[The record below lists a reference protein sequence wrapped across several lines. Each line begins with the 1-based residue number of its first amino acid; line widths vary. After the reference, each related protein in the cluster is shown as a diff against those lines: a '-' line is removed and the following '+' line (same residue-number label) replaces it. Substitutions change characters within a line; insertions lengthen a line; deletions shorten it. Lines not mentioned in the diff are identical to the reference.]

1 MSQSLRQLTEIAA
14 RLQQEAPPSDDGLTG
29 FTGFVADVIA
39 WIGEIGVGALVFLET
54 VFPPLPSEA
63 VLGLAGWQ
71 AQMGR
76 MNLVLAVIAATV
88 GAVLGGLV
96 FYGLGAWFGE
106 ERAKTILA
114 KVPLIDRDDLDA
126 ASDIFRRY
134 GRRIVFFGRFV
145 PIVRSLVSI
154 PAGAQRMPLLVFV
167 VLTALGA
174 GLWNT
179 FLIGA
184 GYLLG
189 TQYHVLEDYLKYLD
203 YVVIGAIV
211 LFVSWYLVRWYRK
224 HHRTPD
230 AVPPDPDAG
239 TPPAQM

>member
-1 MSQSLRQLTEIAA
+1 MTEPRPHVSHSLIPEPHDLMV
-14 RLQQEAPPSDDGLTG
+14 LFQQASPPSDDGLTG

-39 WIGEIGVGALVFLET
+39 AIGELGVGALVFLET

-76 MNLVLAVIAATV
+76 MNIVLVLVAATI

-106 ERAKTILA
+106 ERAKSLLA
-114 KVPLIDRDDLDA
+114 RVPLIDRDDLDA
-126 ASDIFRRY
+126 ASDIFRRH
-134 GRRIVFFGRFV
+134 GPRIVFFGRFV

-154 PAGAQRMPLLVFV
+154 PAGAQRMPLVTFV
-167 VLTALGA
+167 ILTALGS
-174 GLWNT
+174 GIWNT
-179 FLIGA
+179 VLIGA

-189 TQYHVLEDYLKYLD
+189 TQYELLEGYLKYLD
-203 YVVIGAIV
+203 YVVFAAIAIFIG
-211 LFVSWYLVRWYRK
+211 WYLVRWYRK
-224 HHRTPD
+224 HHR
-230 AVPPDPDAG
+230 
-239 TPPAQM
+239 PA

>member
-1 MSQSLRQLTEIAA
+1 MSQSLRHLTDLAT
-14 RLQQEAPPSDDGLTG
+14 RLHQEVPPSDDGLTG

-39 WIGEIGVGALVFLET
+39 RIGELGVGMLVFLET

-63 VLGLAGWQ
+63 VLGLAGWEAQ
-71 AQMGR
+71 AGR
-76 MNLVLAVIAATV
+76 MNIVLAVIAATT

-106 ERAKTILA
+106 ERAKTLLA
-114 KVPLIDRDDLDA
+114 RVPLIDRDDLDA

-154 PAGAQRMPLLVFV
+154 PAGAQRMPLVTFI
-167 VLTALGA
+167 VLTALGS
-174 GLWNT
+174 GLWNSL
-179 FLIGA
+179 LIGA

-203 YVVIGAIV
+203 YLVIGAIV
-211 LFVSWYLVRWYRK
+211 LFVGWYLVRWYRK
-224 HHRTPD
+224 HHRRPEEAPPD
-230 AVPPDPDAG
+230 ADAR
-239 TPPAQM
+239 

>member
-1 MSQSLRQLTEIAA
+1 MSRSPLDPHALIP
-14 RLQQEAPPSDDGLTG
+14 LFQQATPHDEDGLTG

-39 WIGEIGVGALVFLET
+39 WIGEVGVGALVFLET

-76 MNLVLAVIAATV
+76 MNLVLAMIAATI

-96 FYGLGAWFGE
+96 FYAFGAWFGE
-106 ERAKTILA
+106 ERAKTLLA
-114 KVPLIDRDDLDA
+114 RVPLIDRDDLDA
-126 ASDIFRRY
+126 ASDFFRRY
-134 GRRIVFFGRFV
+134 GQRIVFFGRFV

-154 PAGAQRMPLLVFV
+154 PAGAQRMPLGTFI

-174 GLWNT
+174 GSWNAI
-179 FLIGA
+179 LIGA

-189 TQYHVLEDYLKYLD
+189 TQYELLEGYLKYLD
-203 YVVIGAIV
+203 YVVIAAIAI
-211 LFVSWYLVRWYRK
+211 FVGWYLIRWYRK
-224 HHRTPD
+224 HHR
-230 AVPPDPDAG
+230 
-239 TPPAQM
+239 PA

>member
-1 MSQSLRQLTEIAA
+1 MSRSPLDLHGLIP
-14 RLQQEAPPSDDGLTG
+14 LFQQATPHDEDGLTG

-39 WIGEIGVGALVFLET
+39 WIGEVGVGALVFLET

-76 MNLVLAVIAATV
+76 MNLVLAMIAATI

-96 FYGLGAWFGE
+96 FYAFGAWFGE
-106 ERAKTILA
+106 ERAKTLLA
-114 KVPLIDRDDLDA
+114 RVPLIDRDDLDA
-126 ASDIFRRY
+126 ASDFFRRY
-134 GRRIVFFGRFV
+134 GQRIVFFGRFV

-154 PAGAQRMPLLVFV
+154 PAGAQRMPLGTFI

-174 GLWNT
+174 GSWNAI
-179 FLIGA
+179 LIGA

-189 TQYHVLEDYLKYLD
+189 TQYELLEGYLKYLD
-203 YVVIGAIV
+203 YVVIAAIAI
-211 LFVSWYLVRWYRK
+211 FVGWYLIRWYRK
-224 HHRTPD
+224 HHR
-230 AVPPDPDAG
+230 
-239 TPPAQM
+239 PA

>member
-1 MSQSLRQLTEIAA
+1 MSQSLRHLTDLAA
-14 RLQQEAPPSDDGLTG
+14 RFQQEVPPGDDGLTG

-39 WIGEIGVGALVFLET
+39 WIGEVGVGALVFLET

-76 MNLVLAVIAATV
+76 MNLVLAIIAATT

-106 ERAKTILA
+106 ERAKTLLA
-114 KVPLIDRDDLDA
+114 KVPLIDRDDLDS
-126 ASDIFRRY
+126 ASDIFRRH

-154 PAGAQRMPLLVFV
+154 PAGAQRMPLLAFIA
-167 VLTALGA
+167 LTALGS

-189 TQYHVLEDYLKYLD
+189 TQYHVLEGYLKYLD
-203 YVVIGAIV
+203 YLVIAAIV
-211 LFVSWYLVRWYRK
+211 LFVGWYLVRWYRK
-224 HHRTPD
+224 HHRARG
-230 AVPPDPDAG
+230 AVPPDPDVR
-239 TPPAQM
+239 

>member
-1 MSQSLRQLTEIAA
+1 MGVSPTEISTDRMSQTLRQLTDLATL
-14 RLQQEAPPSDDGLTG
+14 LQQDLLPDDDGLTG

-39 WIGEIGVGALVFLET
+39 WIGEVGVGALVFLET

-76 MNLVLAVIAATV
+76 MNLVLAVIAATM

-106 ERAKTILA
+106 ERAKSILA

-126 ASDIFRRY
+126 ASAIFRKH

-154 PAGAQRMPLLVFV
+154 PAGAQRMSLPAFI
-167 VLTALGA
+167 VLTALGS

-184 GYLLG
+184 GFLLG
-189 TQYHVLEDYLKYLD
+189 TQYDLLEDYLKYLD
-203 YVVIGAIV
+203 YLVIGAIV
-211 LFVSWYLVRWYRK
+211 LFVGWYLVRWYRK
-224 HHRTPD
+224 HHRT
-230 AVPPDPDAG
+230 A
-239 TPPAQM
+239 

>member
-1 MSQSLRQLTEIAA
+1 
-14 RLQQEAPPSDDGLTG
+14 
-29 FTGFVADVIA
+29 
-39 WIGEIGVGALVFLET
+39 
-54 VFPPLPSEA
+54 
-63 VLGLAGWQ
+63 
-71 AQMGR
+71 
-76 MNLVLAVIAATV
+76 MNIVLAVIAATT

-106 ERAKTILA
+106 ERAKTLLA

-154 PAGAQRMPLLVFV
+154 PAGAQRMPLVTFI
-167 VLTALGA
+167 VLTALGS
-174 GLWNT
+174 GIWNSL
-179 FLIGA
+179 LIGA

-203 YVVIGAIV
+203 YLVIGAIV
-211 LFVSWYLVRWYRK
+211 LFVGWYLVRWYRK
-224 HHRTPD
+224 HHRSSEEAPR
-230 AVPPDPDAG
+230 DPS
-239 TPPAQM
+239 TR